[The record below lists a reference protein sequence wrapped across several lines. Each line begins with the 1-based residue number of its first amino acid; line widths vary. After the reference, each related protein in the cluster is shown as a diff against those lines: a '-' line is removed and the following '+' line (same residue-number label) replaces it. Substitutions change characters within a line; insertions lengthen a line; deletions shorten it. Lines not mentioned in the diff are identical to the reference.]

1 MQIEKKTNQTDT
13 YSASENGY
21 YGTAFIQSDSNWANI
36 SVTKSSA
43 KEDNSPF
50 RTIMTS
56 MSKEEAIFVR
66 DFLNQLPL

>member
-21 YGTAFIQSDSNWANI
+21 YGNAYIQEDSQWANV
-36 SVTKSSA
+36 SVTKNSS
-43 KEDNSPF
+43 KEENNAL

-56 MSKEEAIFVR
+56 MSKEEVIFVR
-66 DFLNQLPL
+66 EFLNQLPL